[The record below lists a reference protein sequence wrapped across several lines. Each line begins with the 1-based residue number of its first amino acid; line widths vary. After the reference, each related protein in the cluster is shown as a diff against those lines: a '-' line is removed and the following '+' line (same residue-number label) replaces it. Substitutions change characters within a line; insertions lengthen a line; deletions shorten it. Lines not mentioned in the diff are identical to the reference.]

1 MFFQKCIFQNRLS
14 FSGTASW
21 RISFLEHLNGF
32 AFWVES
38 KAYLIQ
44 LIHLLLQP
52 TSNEVS
58 MNRFLFAWL
67 VKKPT
72 WRNPRHF
79 LETKS
84 KRSTIII
91 RFALKLRW
99 VFLNKIERES
109 IKVNCWLFHLS
120 FLGEKMLW
128 NVFQDQKNRK
138 NCQFKKFLVAVY
150 QYSKRCQLKAKK
162 LRTCFSFIFRSI
174 IWQTRCIQ
182 TRWTILRSFQN

>member
-1 MFFQKCIFQNRLS
+1 MFFQKCIFQNWLS

-21 RISFLEHLNGF
+21 RISFLEHLDGF
-32 AFWVES
+32 AFRVVS
-38 KAYLIQ
+38 KAYLTQ

-79 LETKS
+79 LETK
-84 KRSTIII
+84 RSTIII

-99 VFLNKIERES
+99 VFFNKIERES

-120 FLGEKMLW
+120 FFRGKNAETFFKMRKIGRIVNSTNSWLLFI
-128 NVFQDQKNRK
+128 NTQKD
-138 NCQFKKFLVAVY
+138 V
-150 QYSKRCQLKAKK
+150 S
-162 LRTCFSFIFRSI
+162 
-174 IWQTRCIQ
+174 
-182 TRWTILRSFQN
+182 

>member
-1 MFFQKCIFQNRLS
+1 MFFQKCIFQNWLS

-21 RISFLEHLNGF
+21 RISFLEHLDGF
-32 AFWVES
+32 AFRVVS
-38 KAYLIQ
+38 KAYLI
-44 LIHLLLQP
+44 HLQLQP

-79 LETKS
+79 LETKR

-99 VFLNKIERES
+99 VFLTKLKENQLKSTTDCFIW
-109 IKVNCWLFHLS
+109 V
-120 FLGEKMLW
+120 FLGKKMLF
-128 NVFQDQKNRK
+128 NVFQDEKNRM

-150 QYSKRCQLKAKK
+150 QYSKRCQLKA
-162 LRTCFSFIFRSI
+162 
-174 IWQTRCIQ
+174 
-182 TRWTILRSFQN
+182 

>member
-1 MFFQKCIFQNRLS
+1 MYFPKLIIIFRYSILKDQ
-14 FSGTASW
+14 FSWTSW
-21 RISFLEHLNGF
+21 WFRVSGYI
-32 AFWVES
+32 ES
-38 KAYLIQ
+38 L
-44 LIHLLLQP
+44 LIHLLLQL

-58 MNRFLFAWL
+58 TNRFLFAWL

-99 VFLNKIERES
+99 VFFNKIERES

-120 FLGEKMLW
+120 FFRGKNAETFFKMRKIGRIVNSTNSWLLFI
-128 NVFQDQKNRK
+128 NTQKD
-138 NCQFKKFLVAVY
+138 V
-150 QYSKRCQLKAKK
+150 S
-162 LRTCFSFIFRSI
+162 
-174 IWQTRCIQ
+174 
-182 TRWTILRSFQN
+182 